1 MILLG
6 TIANAGAI
14 IIGGIAGSFFRKGIS
29 ERFSNII
36 MSVLGLFTLVLGMMF
51 AVDTQNALVV
61 IFSLV
66 IGSVIGEWIDIEKRM
81 NDLGDYVQGKLNS
94 GEGSFSKGF
103 VTASLL
109 FCVGTMS
116 IMGSLQSGLM
126 NNHNILLTKS
136 ILDGTI
142 SVVFASTLGIGVVLS
157 SLPVLVYQGS
167 IALLASSVAPY
178 LSEAVITE
186 MTAVGGVLLVG
197 MGINLLEIRKLK
209 VGNMLPAIFLP
220 IILMLFMK

>member
-1 MILLG
+1 LLG
-6 TIANAGAI
+6 TIANSAAI

-36 MSVLGLFTLVLGMMF
+36 MSVLGFFTLVLGMMF

-197 MGINLLEIRKLK
+197 MGINLLETRKLK

>member
-1 MILLG
+1 LLG

-197 MGINLLEIRKLK
+197 MGINLLETRKLK

-220 IILMLFMK
+220 IILMLFIK

>member
-36 MSVLGLFTLVLGMMF
+36 MTVLGLFTLVLGMMF
-51 AVDTQNALVV
+51 AVDSQNALVV
-61 IFSLV
+61 VFSLV

-81 NDLGDYVQGKLNS
+81 NDLGDYVQDKLNS

-126 NNHNILLTKS
+126 NDHKILLMKS

-197 MGINLLEIRKLK
+197 MGINLLETRKLK